1 MVVGREDSG
10 EFDECV
16 AEQEVGVCGEG
27 GAILEEENEWM
38 GGRKDGMDVGN

>member
-1 MVVGREDSG
+1 MVVGREDRG
-10 EFDECV
+10 EVDKYVVEH
-16 AEQEVGVCGEG
+16 EVGVCGDG

>member
-10 EFDECV
+10 EFGECV
-16 AEQEVGVCGEG
+16 AGQEVGVCGEG

-38 GGRKDGMDVGN
+38 GGRKDGMNVGN